1 MVGKMKPSN
10 KIKQISCLGD
20 SVYIITRKS
29 KRFHHVMVKKN
40 CLWSSVKLFFLAG
53 GFSIEQIIED
63 INVKVVGWVK

>member
-1 MVGKMKPSN
+1 MKPSN
-10 KIKQISCLGD
+10 KIKQISYLGN

-29 KRFHHVMVKKN
+29 KRFHHVIVKKH

>member
-1 MVGKMKPSN
+1 MKPSN